1 MAGERKGPRQT
12 ELFGNEAGQAGAVSA
27 SAAGK
32 AASTDPAAHLA
43 GSLNPQQRAA
53 VEHGEGP
60 LLVVAGA
67 GTGKTRVITERI
79 RHLLESDPEL
89 PGEAIAGLTF
99 TDKAAA
105 EMKSRVMRGADERGE
120 KVFLGTFHS
129 FCTNLLVEHDPD
141 LTPIEEVDHW
151 ILLRRNLPLLQLERY
166 RKLAEP
172 GHFLNDFVK
181 FFSRCQ
187 DELVTPER
195 YDRYVAELE
204 QAMRRDRSS
213 LADDERAIRAEEI
226 AGQREIARAYRASDA
241 LLREQKR
248 LTFGMQLLDAVRTLS
263 ENEDLQAQIRQ
274 RFRYILVD
282 EFQDTNVAQLE
293 LLWLLAGE
301 HRNIVAVGDDAQAI
315 YRFRG
320 ASFGSF
326 TIFLEKFAGVAKS
339 GPPGAAE
346 RFVRPLVDNYRST
359 ARVLRVAGQVTSYL
373 EHSPLVPKKE
383 LVPHKNLGE
392 KVRIVE
398 LGSAMEEARWIAAEI
413 ARLHGTGLPW
423 RSFAALYRI
432 HAHRDALVMALGERG
447 IPFVIRNL
455 SIMNHRLVLDVMAYL
470 RLIARPSDDLACAR
484 VLAAPA
490 WGLQPS
496 DLVRLI
502 ERAAKTKKSLWET
515 LQEAQGELPFA
526 GNAGRGTDTLIA
538 GINELRERARKLS
551 AAELFDALADWL
563 EIAVTVEGEDR
574 RYVDRLG
581 RWVREWQTNFE
592 RAVGTAPARSER
604 GAGSGRSPA
613 ARLPELMEYLEY
625 FRQAGGKIELEQD
638 ADDAV
643 QLMTVHAAKGLEF
656 DHVFVLRLTK
666 GGFPKSARPAV
677 LEFPEALMQ
686 EELPA
691 WDYHTQEERRLFYV
705 ALTRARERLT
715 LTTVVHPRSKPSLFL
730 EDILS
735 APRLAREHVEQS
747 APKSVARPAEK
758 IASREPLFAD
768 AAKRPRVYSRIAD
781 WALEYRPPVFEPLQ
795 LSVSAIEA
803 YQMCPQ
809 KYLFGYVWGI
819 RGGPHAAMTFGNVMH
834 TTIREFLGALRKGR
848 PLPPF
853 EEIEA
858 IFRREWSSAGFED
871 RYQEE
876 CYQKDGLEQLR
887 VFHQSCVE
895 TPPDILAQEKTFALE
910 LENNLQVTGR
920 IDQINF
926 RSPLPGSTEGSLPGP
941 AKDSS
946 LGPGG
951 SRASALGR
959 AEARSAEVEI
969 VDYKTGRPKTEEKAR
984 KDLQLGIYA
993 LAAREALELNA
1004 TLMVYHSL
1012 QNNQRVAAGREAKQ
1026 LADVRSTVQE
1036 VAAEI
1041 RARDFPPRPGFY
1053 CRSCDYRTLCPAQEA
1068 GRVLPEED
1076 APATPK
1082 IPAARKPKGK
1092 KPRGVTMRA

>member
-1 MAGERKGPRQT
+1 MAGEHKGSRQA
-12 ELFGNEAGQAGAVSA
+12 ELFGDGANPASPTGSAAG
-27 SAAGK
+27 AAGK
-32 AASTDPAAHLA
+32 AAAE
-43 GSLNPQQRAA
+43 LNAQQRAA
-53 VEHGEGP
+53 VEHGDGP

-99 TDKAAA
+99 TEKAAG
-105 EMKSRVMRGADERGE
+105 EMKSRVTKAVGERGE
-120 KVFLGTFHS
+120 DVFLGTFHA
-129 FCTNLLVEHDPD
+129 FCTKMLIEHDPD
-141 LTPIEEVDHW
+141 LKPIEEVDYW
-151 ILLRRNLPLLQLERY
+151 ILLRRNLALLQLERY

-172 GHFLNDFVK
+172 GHFLSDFVK

-204 QAMRRDRSS
+204 ESLRRDVQGD
-213 LADDERAIRAEEI
+213 LPEDERTIRMEEI
-226 AGQREIARAYRASDA
+226 AKQREIARAYRASDA
-241 LLREQKR
+241 LLRREKR
-248 LTFGMQLLDAVRTLS
+248 LTFGMQLQDAVRTLD
-263 ENEDLQAQIRQ
+263 ENPALLARMRE

-293 LLWLLAGE
+293 LLWRLAGE
-301 HRNIVAVGDDAQAI
+301 PATSGRRCNIVAVGDDAQAI

-326 TIFLEKFAGVAKS
+326 TLFLEKFAGVMKGDTAS
-339 GPPGAAE
+339 AAP
-346 RFVRPLVDNYRST
+346 FVRPLVDNYRST

-398 LGSAMEEARWIAAEI
+398 LGSATEEARWIAGEI
-413 ARLHGTGLPW
+413 ARLHGAGLPW

-455 SIMNHRLVLDVMAYL
+455 SIMNHRLVLDMLAYL
-470 RLIARPSDDLACAR
+470 GLIARPSDDLSCAR

-490 WGLQPS
+490 WGWQAS

-502 ERAAKTKKSLWET
+502 ERASKARKSLWET
-515 LQEAQGELPFA
+515 LQEAQGQLPFGEA
-526 GNAGRGTDTLIA
+526 AGRGTQELVA
-538 GINELRERARKLS
+538 GINALREQARKLT
-551 AAELFDALADWL
+551 AAELFDALAEWL
-563 EIAVTVEGEDR
+563 QIPLAVEAEDR

-581 RWVREWQTNFE
+581 RFVHDWQKKSQTA
-592 RAVGTAPARSER
+592 RVG
-604 GAGSGRSPA
+604 
-613 ARLPELMEYLEY
+613 ELMQYLEY
-625 FRQAGGKIELEQD
+625 FEQAGGKIELEQD
-638 ADDAV
+638 ADDVV

-666 GGFPKSARPAV
+666 GGFPASPRTTV

-686 EELPA
+686 EELPT

-715 LTTVVHPRSKPSLFL
+715 LTTVVHARSKPSPFL
-730 EDILS
+730 DDILS
-735 APRLAREHVEQS
+735 APQLAREHVEQS
-747 APKSVARPAEK
+747 APKGVRAPAER
-758 IASREPLFAD
+758 IAPSGEPLFAD
-768 AAKRPRVYSRIAD
+768 AAERPRVYSRIAD
-781 WALEYRPPVFEPLQ
+781 WALDYRPPVFEPLQ
-795 LSVSAIEA
+795 LSASAIET
-803 YQMCPQ
+803 YLTCPQ
-809 KYLFGYVWGI
+809 KHLFGNVWGI
-819 RGGPHAAMTFGNVMH
+819 RGGTHAPMTFGNVMH

-853 EEIEA
+853 EEVET

-876 CYQKDGLEQLR
+876 CYQKDGIEQLR
-887 VFHQSCVE
+887 VFHAACVAA
-895 TPPDILAQEKTFALE
+895 PPAILAQEKTFALE
-910 LENNLQVTGR
+910 LENNVQVTGR
-920 IDQINF
+920 IDQVNF
-926 RSPLPGSTEGSLPGP
+926 IDPLPGVG
-941 AKDSS
+941 
-946 LGPGG
+946 
-951 SRASALGR
+951 ALGR
-959 AEARSAEVEI
+959 VDAKSAEVEI

-993 LAAREALELNA
+993 LAAREGLDLNA
-1004 TLMVYHSL
+1004 TLLVYHSL
-1012 QNNQRVAAGREAKQ
+1012 QNNERVTAGREDKQ
-1026 LADVRSTVQE
+1026 LAQVRSTIQE
-1036 VAAEI
+1036 VAADI
-1041 RARDFPPRPGFY
+1041 RAREFPPRPGFQ
-1053 CRSCDYRTLCPAQEA
+1053 CRSCDYWSLCPAQEA
-1068 GRVLPEED
+1068 GRVLPEEA
-1076 APATPK
+1076 APVTKVAATPGK
-1082 IPAARKPKGK
+1082 TRK
-1092 KPRGVTMRA
+1092 KPSGAPTTA

>member
-1 MAGERKGPRQT
+1 MADPRERSRQT
-12 ELFGNEAGQAGAVSA
+12 KLFGDAADATATANSPHG
-27 SAAGK
+27 SAAE
-32 AASTDPAAHLA
+32 
-43 GSLNPQQRAA
+43 LNSQQRAA

-105 EMKSRVMRGADERGE
+105 EMKYRVTRAVGERGE
-120 KVFLGTFHS
+120 NVFLGTFHA
-129 FCTNLLVEHDPD
+129 FCTNLLTEHDPE
-141 LTPIEEVDHW
+141 LTPLDDVDHW

-172 GHFLNDFVK
+172 GHFLSDFVK

-204 QAMRRDRSS
+204 EALRRECSS
-213 LADDERAIRAEEI
+213 LADDERAIRLEEI
-226 AGQREIARAYRASDA
+226 EKQREIARAYRASDA
-241 LLREQKR
+241 LLRGEKR
-248 LTFGMQLLDAVRTLS
+248 LTFGMQLLDAVRALD
-263 ENEDLQAQIRQ
+263 ENAELLARMRE

-282 EFQDTNVAQLE
+282 EFQDTNVAQLD
-293 LLWLLAGE
+293 LLWRLAGE

-326 TIFLEKFAGVAKS
+326 TIFLEKFAGVAKGDS
-339 GPPGAAE
+339 AKAAP
-346 RFVRPLVDNYRST
+346 FVRPLVDNYRST

-398 LGSAMEEARWIAAEI
+398 LRSATEEARWIAAEI
-413 ARLHGTGLPW
+413 ARLHGAGLRW

-432 HAHRDALVMALGERG
+432 HAHRDALVLALGERG

-470 RLIARPSDDLACAR
+470 RLIARPADDLACAR

-490 WGLQPS
+490 WGWQAS
-496 DLVRLI
+496 DLARLV
-502 ERAAKTKKSLWET
+502 ERAAKARKSLWET
-515 LQEAQGELPFA
+515 LQEAQGELPFGESA
-526 GNAGRGTDTLIA
+526 RRGTDSLIA
-538 GINELRERARKLS
+538 GINELRERAKKLT
-551 AAELFDALADWL
+551 AADLFDALAEWL
-563 EIAVTVEGEDR
+563 EISVSVQADDR

-581 RWVREWQTNFE
+581 RFVREWQMKGET
-592 RAVGTAPARSER
+592 
-604 GAGSGRSPA
+604 
-613 ARLPELMEYLEY
+613 ARLSELMQYLQY
-625 FRQAGGKIELEQD
+625 FEQAGGKIELEQD

-666 GGFPKSARPAV
+666 GGFPKSPRASV

-715 LTTVVHPRSKPSLFL
+715 LTTVVHRRSKPSLFL
-730 EDILS
+730 DDILS
-735 APRLAREHVEQS
+735 APQLAREHVEQS
-747 APKSVARPAEK
+747 APKAVAAPAEP
-758 IASREPLFAD
+758 AARAGEPLFAD

-803 YQMCPQ
+803 YQTCPQ
-809 KYLFGYVWGI
+809 KHLFSHVWGI

-853 EEIEA
+853 EEVEA

-876 CYQKDGLEQLR
+876 CYRKDGLEQLR
-887 VFHQSCVE
+887 AFHAACLE
-895 TPPDILAQEKTFALE
+895 APPEILAQEKAFALE
-910 LENNLQVTGR
+910 LENNVQVTGR
-920 IDQINF
+920 IDQVNLCG
-926 RSPLPGSTEGSLPGP
+926 PLPGPEAG
-941 AKDSS
+941 AA
-946 LGPGG
+946 
-951 SRASALGR
+951 RAGALGR
-959 AEARSAEVEI
+959 PDAKFVEVEI
-969 VDYKTGRPKTEEKAR
+969 VDYKTGKPKTEEKAR

-993 LAAREALELNA
+993 LAALEALELNA
-1004 TLMVYHSL
+1004 TQMVYHSL
-1012 QNNQRVAAGREAKQ
+1012 QNNQRVTAGREAKQ
-1026 LADVRSTVQE
+1026 LAEVRNTIQE
-1036 VAAEI
+1036 VAADI
-1041 RARDFPPRPGFY
+1041 RAREFPPHPGFY
-1053 CRSCDYRTLCPAQEA
+1053 CRGCDYRTLCPAQEA
-1068 GRVLPEED
+1068 GRVPAEED
-1076 APATPK
+1076 ARFTASKSTQGK
-1082 IPAARKPKGK
+1082 AAAKAAK
-1092 KPRGVTMRA
+1092 KPSRTTTRA